1 MEDKLEVSDLG
12 TFLGWI
18 SHKLSKEGH
27 ALQALAEM
35 WFDKGE
41 DKFSTIRQQG
51 IDISHLG
58 EKLQI
63 LRNQL
68 CRNCMLKEVVITIY
82 IGTSDSP
89 KKAKE
94 TDQN

>member
-18 SHKLSKEGH
+18 SHKLTKEGIS
-27 ALQALAEM
+27 LQALAEM

-41 DKFSTIRQQG
+41 DKFFVVRQQG
-51 IDISHLG
+51 IDVCHLA
-58 EKLQI
+58 EKILL

-68 CRNCMLKEVVITIY
+68 CKNCMLKEVAVTIH
-82 IGTSDSP
+82 IDSSDSP

-94 TDQN
+94 ADQN

>member
-18 SHKLSKEGH
+18 SHKLCKEGH
-27 ALQALAEM
+27 SLQALAEM
-35 WFDKGE
+35 WFDKDE
-41 DKFSTIRQQG
+41 DKFFVIRQQG
-51 IDISHLG
+51 IDICHLG
-58 EKLQI
+58 EKLLT

-68 CRNCMLKEVVITIY
+68 CRNCMLKEVVVTIH

-89 KKAKE
+89 KEGKE